1 MYLWDSN
8 DHNVTLDT
16 AKNSDMNQLVLNERF
31 VTSSGYQ
38 AVVVHIKQSLSS
50 GINDLFTFLID
61 GSTKVSLNLMVHG

>member
-1 MYLWDSN
+1 MKDY
-8 DHNVTLDT
+8 
-16 AKNSDMNQLVLNERF
+16 

-61 GSTKVSLNLMVHG
+61 GSTKGFPQPDEHG